1 MLIFPQ
7 GLHIAGGITM
17 PASLEE
23 FTKFLAENKGQR
35 KFKQTVEVAINFKDI
50 DFSKQD
56 NRLNLEV
63 PLPNGK
69 GKVKGIALFANDKSL
84 VEGAR
89 SNNIQVIDPAE
100 LEGVSKDAKRMQALL
115 SFDLV
120 AQASAMPLIARYLG
134 QFLGPRNRMPKPVM
148 PNTKI
153 ETVVKELSRS
163 VSIKSKGKYLPTVHS
178 IVGTEDMEP
187 SKIYEN
193 VSEIVRAV
201 GAKVGQNNIKSVY
214 VKLTMSKP
222 MKFI

>member
-1 MLIFPQ
+1 
-7 GLHIAGGITM
+7 M

-23 FTKFLAENKGQR
+23 FTKFLEENKGQR

-69 GKVKGIALFANDKSL
+69 GKARSIALFANDKGL
-84 VEGAR
+84 IEGAKK
-89 SNNIQVIDPAE
+89 NNIQVIDTTE
-100 LEGVSKDAKRMQALL
+100 LEALTKDQKRLSSLL
-115 SFDLV
+115 DYDLV
-120 AQASAMPLIARYLG
+120 AQANVMPLIARHLG

-148 PNTKI
+148 PNTNM
-153 ETVVKELSRS
+153 ESVMKELSKS

-178 IVGTEDMEP
+178 IVGVEDMEP
-187 SKIYEN
+187 IKIYEN
-193 VSEIVRAV
+193 ISEVVRAV

-222 MKFI
+222 MKFM

>member
-1 MLIFPQ
+1 LLIFPQ

>member
-7 GLHIAGGITM
+7 SLHIAGGIIM

-23 FTKFLAENKGQR
+23 FSKFLAENKGQR

-56 NRLNLEV
+56 NRLNMEV

-69 GKVKGIALFANDKSL
+69 GKVRNMAIFTNDKVL
-84 VEGAR
+84 AEGAR
-89 SNNIQVIDPAE
+89 NNNVQVIDTTE
-100 LEGVSKDAKRMQALL
+100 LDAISKDPKRLSSLL
-115 SFDLV
+115 VYDLL
-120 AQASAMPLIARYLG
+120 AQASAMPQVARYLG
-134 QFLGPRNRMPKPVM
+134 QYLGPRNRMPKPVM

-153 ETVVKELSRS
+153 ENVVKDMGKS

-178 IVGTEDMEP
+178 IAGIEDMEP

-193 VSEIVRAV
+193 IREIVRAV

-222 MKFI
+222 MKFM

>member
-1 MLIFPQ
+1 
-7 GLHIAGGITM
+7 M

-23 FTKFLAENKGQR
+23 FTKFLDENKGQR

-69 GKVKGIALFANDKSL
+69 GKVKDIALFANDKAL

-89 SNNIQVIDPAE
+89 KNNIQVIDPTE
-100 LEGVSKDAKRMQALL
+100 LEGVSKDPKRMQALL

-120 AQASAMPLIARYLG
+120 AQASTMPQIARYLG

-148 PNTKI
+148 PNTSI
-153 ETVVKELSRS
+153 ENVAKELSRS

-178 IVGTEDMEP
+178 VVGIEDMEP
-187 SKIYEN
+187 SKIYDN
-193 VSEIVRAV
+193 ISEVVKAV

-222 MKFI
+222 MKFM